1 MSALRSLRESN
12 APKGGGRT
20 PNTFAVVLQ
29 VSSAVLDKAGDK
41 EFLKLSGTVLNEVPG
56 AGRDLPVAVE
66 FRGDDADRAVSNFIK
81 GHGGSR
87 KIFDKAENASGSV
100 LTLESCYLT
109 EQVVDDR
116 MVISSRWLN
125 TLQKANEATHSDRS
139 FLEGVM
145 ATSPRVSFEN
155 PDFRPGNEEPRII
168 TIPVSQEKFTAR
180 VETEHGTFSREF
192 DRAWGI
198 ERLNRLPKDAK
209 PSVFIDTVEPNNA
222 KLVTSEEELRAA
234 LTEQLGRGTRSLVL
248 LRVTDGEEVIDRLVY
263 GQYKKEGDQYLPDP
277 EATIEQL
284 FQNNVFRDIAND
296 DLLAGLADG
305 TLKID
310 AVPGYRLG
318 YAGNPL
324 KDDNAAYKLVSDLK
338 ANKVTRY
345 EIMFGK
351 EPNRF
356 ASVVLPGVARNDT
369 IAGFSPINVIA
380 DRPGRHAAHEIA
392 TAHIDAKAQA
402 AVARDPEPEPESE
415 LADSP
420 SP

>member
-1 MSALRSLRESN
+1 MSALRSLRESA

-20 PNTFAVVLQ
+20 PNTFAAVLQ
-29 VSSAVLDKAGDK
+29 VSTAVVEKVGDK
-41 EFLKLSGTVLNEVPG
+41 ESLKLTGIVLNEVPG

-66 FRGDDADRAVSNFIK
+66 FRGDDAERAVSNFVK

-87 KIFDKAENASGSV
+87 KIFDKPENAAGSV

-109 EQVVDDR
+109 DQVSDDDR
-116 MVISSRWLN
+116 MVVSSRWVN

-155 PDFRPGNEEPRII
+155 PNYREGNEEPRTI

-180 VETEHGTFSREF
+180 VQTEHGTFSREF

-198 ERLNRLPKDAK
+198 ERLNKLSKDAK

-234 LTEQLGRGTRSLVL
+234 LTEQLGRGTRALAL

-263 GQYKKEGDQYLPDP
+263 GQYKREGDEYLPDP
-277 EATIEQL
+277 AATLEEL
-284 FQNNVFRDIAND
+284 FKNNVFRDIANT

-310 AVPGYRLG
+310 SIPGYRLS

-345 EIMFGK
+345 EIAFGK

-402 AVARDPEPEPESE
+402 AVAPEPEDEPAESP
-415 LADSP
+415 AP
-420 SP
+420 